1 VILINKTLSF
11 SESIQSDAILWM
23 KDTYIPLM
31 HACDLIQ
38 NVLLFKI
45 ETQQEADDCFAL
57 QVFFENKEQYELYC
71 GKYQDDFDAIL
82 LLKFKN
88 SIGIYKTML
97 TQI

>member
-1 VILINKTLSF
+1 MILINKTISF
-11 SESIQSDAILWM
+11 AETIQTDGVEWL

-45 ETQQEADDCFAL
+45 DIQQEADDSFAL
-57 QVFFENKEQYELYC
+57 QVFFEAKEQYELFC
-71 GKYQDDFDAIL
+71 EKYQEDFDAIL
-82 LLKFKN
+82 LLKFQN
-88 SIGIYKTML
+88 SIGVYKTML